1 MKAFILA
8 LLPGLE
14 EENGE
19 FFDRVLGILDRLS
32 GTVSQA
38 FFLQNVW
45 LVLLTAPSA
54 RSTAIAYLSRRFP
67 KLSEEAGA
75 LPTIHPPVFSILLI
89 SVGSQ
94 IYRWS

>member
-19 FFDRVLGILDRLS
+19 FFEKVLSILDRLS
-32 GTVSQA
+32 STVSQA

-45 LVLLTAPSA
+45 LVLLTSPTSRGSA
-54 RSTAIAYLSRRFP
+54 INYLSRRFP
-67 KLSEEAGA
+67 KIAEQPGMSRQ
-75 LPTIHPPVFSILLI
+75 TNDKYH
-89 SVGSQ
+89 
-94 IYRWS
+94 